1 MPDISLEDLLQAKK
15 TETAAQ
21 PVLINQQQ
29 EIQQVTAQTEA
40 LTPAQRQQVEEIKE
54 KINLMDSGYAL
65 QFGSTAQKDMAAF
78 SDSLLSQVRTKDS
91 GQVGELLTD
100 LSGKINDFSESQN
113 DSFVK
118 KIPLIGSLV
127 NKGEN
132 MLSSYEKLSTKVAKI
147 QSELEKA
154 KTNMMKDIVLFDNLY
169 QKNLAYFKELQL
181 YIQAGEEK
189 LTEMRNQV
197 LPKLRMDAANSTDPM
212 AAQVVSDFESN
223 VDRFEKKIHDLKI
236 SKTIAIQTAPQLR
249 LIQNNDKILVERVQ
263 GAIYNAIPLWK
274 NQIVI
279 ALGLSRQQNVLKM
292 QQAVSDTTNELLRK
306 NAEMLK
312 LNTIETA
319 KENNR
324 SIVDME
330 TVKKVNEDLVTTL
343 TETLKIQQ
351 EGRIARQNAQVV
363 DQVRE
368 PMRERARFART
379 RTRDH
384 ANEALSRGNGLELRG
399 VQLRLLKRR
408 KPCSFLYVREICLL
422 VFHAEQYSKSEQ
434 VFLYKS

>member
-1 MPDISLEDLLQAKK
+1 MKFMPDISLEDLLQAKK
-15 TETAAQ
+15 TEAAAQ
-21 PVLINQQQ
+21 PVLMNQQQ

-154 KTNMMKDIVLFDNLY
+154 KATMMKDIVLFDNLY

-181 YIQAGEEK
+181 YIQAGEEN

-343 TETLKIQQ
+343 TETIKIQQ
-351 EGRIARQNAQVV
+351 EGRIARQNAQQELATIENQLK
-363 DQVRE
+363 QV
-368 PMRERARFART
+368 
-379 RTRDH
+379 
-384 ANEALSRGNGLELRG
+384 
-399 VQLRLLKRR
+399 LLDNMNQ
-408 KPCSFLYVREICLL
+408 S
-422 VFHAEQYSKSEQ
+422 H
-434 VFLYKS
+434 

>member
-15 TETAAQ
+15 AETSSQ
-21 PVLINQQQ
+21 PVLMNQQQ

-40 LTPAQRQQVEEIKE
+40 LTPAERQQVEEIKE
-54 KINLMDSGYAL
+54 KINLMDSGCAL

-154 KTNMMKDIVLFDNLY
+154 KTTMMKDIVLFDNLY

-351 EGRIARQNAQVV
+351 EGRIARQNAQQELATIENQLK
-363 DQVRE
+363 QVLLDN
-368 PMRERARFART
+368 M
-379 RTRDH
+379 
-384 ANEALSRGNGLELRG
+384 NQSR
-399 VQLRLLKRR
+399 
-408 KPCSFLYVREICLL
+408 
-422 VFHAEQYSKSEQ
+422 
-434 VFLYKS
+434 

>member
-292 QQAVSDTTNELLRK
+292 QKAVSDTTNELLRK

-351 EGRIARQNAQVV
+351 EGRIARQNAQQELATIENQLK
-363 DQVRE
+363 QVLLDN
-368 PMRERARFART
+368 M
-379 RTRDH
+379 
-384 ANEALSRGNGLELRG
+384 NQSR
-399 VQLRLLKRR
+399 
-408 KPCSFLYVREICLL
+408 
-422 VFHAEQYSKSEQ
+422 
-434 VFLYKS
+434 

>member
-1 MPDISLEDLLQAKK
+1 MKFMPDISLEDLLQAKK
-15 TETAAQ
+15 TEAAAQ
-21 PVLINQQQ
+21 PVLMNQQQ

-65 QFGSTAQKDMAAF
+65 QFGSTTQKDMAAF

-154 KTNMMKDIVLFDNLY
+154 KTTMMKDIVLFDNLY

-212 AAQVVSDFESN
+212 AAQVVSDFENN

-351 EGRIARQNAQVV
+351 EGRIARQNAQQELANIENQLK
-363 DQVRE
+363 QVLLDN
-368 PMRERARFART
+368 M
-379 RTRDH
+379 
-384 ANEALSRGNGLELRG
+384 NQSR
-399 VQLRLLKRR
+399 
-408 KPCSFLYVREICLL
+408 
-422 VFHAEQYSKSEQ
+422 
-434 VFLYKS
+434 

>member
-1 MPDISLEDLLQAKK
+1 MKFMPDISLEDLLQAKK
-15 TETAAQ
+15 TEAAAQ
-21 PVLINQQQ
+21 PILMNQQQ

-154 KTNMMKDIVLFDNLY
+154 KATMMKDIVLFDNLY

-351 EGRIARQNAQVV
+351 EGRIARQNAQQELATIENQLK
-363 DQVRE
+363 QV
-368 PMRERARFART
+368 
-379 RTRDH
+379 
-384 ANEALSRGNGLELRG
+384 
-399 VQLRLLKRR
+399 LLDNMNQ
-408 KPCSFLYVREICLL
+408 S
-422 VFHAEQYSKSEQ
+422 H
-434 VFLYKS
+434 

>member
-15 TETAAQ
+15 TEAAAQ

-40 LTPAQRQQVEEIKE
+40 LTPAERQQVEEIKE
-54 KINLMDSGYAL
+54 KINLMDSSYAL

-154 KTNMMKDIVLFDNLY
+154 KTTMMKDIVLFDNLY

-351 EGRIARQNAQVV
+351 EGRIARQNAQQELATIENQLK
-363 DQVRE
+363 QVLLDN
-368 PMRERARFART
+368 M
-379 RTRDH
+379 
-384 ANEALSRGNGLELRG
+384 NQSR
-399 VQLRLLKRR
+399 
-408 KPCSFLYVREICLL
+408 
-422 VFHAEQYSKSEQ
+422 
-434 VFLYKS
+434 

>member
-212 AAQVVSDFESN
+212 AAQVVRDFESN

-351 EGRIARQNAQVV
+351 EGRIARQNAQQELATIENQLK
-363 DQVRE
+363 QVLLDN
-368 PMRERARFART
+368 M
-379 RTRDH
+379 
-384 ANEALSRGNGLELRG
+384 NQSR
-399 VQLRLLKRR
+399 
-408 KPCSFLYVREICLL
+408 
-422 VFHAEQYSKSEQ
+422 
-434 VFLYKS
+434 

>member
-1 MPDISLEDLLQAKK
+1 MKFMPDISLEDLLQAKK
-15 TETAAQ
+15 NETAAQ
-21 PVLINQQQ
+21 SVLINQQQ

-54 KINLMDSGYAL
+54 KINLMDSSYAL

-154 KTNMMKDIVLFDNLY
+154 KTTMMKDIVLFDNLY

-351 EGRIARQNAQVV
+351 EGRIARQNAQQELATIENQLK
-363 DQVRE
+363 QV
-368 PMRERARFART
+368 
-379 RTRDH
+379 
-384 ANEALSRGNGLELRG
+384 
-399 VQLRLLKRR
+399 LLDNMNQ
-408 KPCSFLYVREICLL
+408 S
-422 VFHAEQYSKSEQ
+422 H
-434 VFLYKS
+434 

>member
-15 TETAAQ
+15 TEAAAQ
-21 PVLINQQQ
+21 PVLMNQQQ
-29 EIQQVTAQTEA
+29 EIQQVTAKTEA
-40 LTPAQRQQVEEIKE
+40 LTPAERQQVEDIKG

-154 KTNMMKDIVLFDNLY
+154 KTTMMKDIVLFDNLY

-189 LTEMRNQV
+189 LSEMRNQV

-351 EGRIARQNAQVV
+351 EGRIARQNAQQELSTIENQLK
-363 DQVRE
+363 QVLLDN
-368 PMRERARFART
+368 M
-379 RTRDH
+379 
-384 ANEALSRGNGLELRG
+384 NQSR
-399 VQLRLLKRR
+399 
-408 KPCSFLYVREICLL
+408 
-422 VFHAEQYSKSEQ
+422 
-434 VFLYKS
+434 

>member
-15 TETAAQ
+15 TEAAAQ
-21 PVLINQQQ
+21 PVLMNQQQ

-154 KTNMMKDIVLFDNLY
+154 KATMMKDIVLFDNLY

-351 EGRIARQNAQVV
+351 EGRIARQNAQQELATIENQLK
-363 DQVRE
+363 QVLLDN
-368 PMRERARFART
+368 M
-379 RTRDH
+379 
-384 ANEALSRGNGLELRG
+384 NQSR
-399 VQLRLLKRR
+399 
-408 KPCSFLYVREICLL
+408 
-422 VFHAEQYSKSEQ
+422 
-434 VFLYKS
+434 